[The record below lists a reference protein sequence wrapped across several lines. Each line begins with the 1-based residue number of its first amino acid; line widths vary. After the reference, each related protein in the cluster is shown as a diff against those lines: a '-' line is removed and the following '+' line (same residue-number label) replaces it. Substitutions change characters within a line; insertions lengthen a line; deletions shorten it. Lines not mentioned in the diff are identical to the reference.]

1 LAVSPPAGRRAGT
14 APLRLD
20 RLAGEPLVLTPADT
34 SLRDVVNA
42 AVREAGVQPTVAV
55 EAAQRDALIPLV
67 LAGAGTTFLPQA
79 LARAAQRM
87 GAVVRPTRPALRRTI
102 VLVHRP
108 GALSPAAQTFVA
120 LADLPSSKGP
130 ASTH

>member
-1 LAVSPPAGRRAGT
+1 
-14 APLRLD
+14 
-20 RLAGEPLVLTPADT
+20 
-34 SLRDVVNA
+34 
-42 AVREAGVQPTVAV
+42 
-55 EAAQRDALIPLV
+55 
-67 LAGAGTTFLPQA
+67 
-79 LARAAQRM
+79 M

-108 GALSPAAQTFVA
+108 GALSPAAQAFVA